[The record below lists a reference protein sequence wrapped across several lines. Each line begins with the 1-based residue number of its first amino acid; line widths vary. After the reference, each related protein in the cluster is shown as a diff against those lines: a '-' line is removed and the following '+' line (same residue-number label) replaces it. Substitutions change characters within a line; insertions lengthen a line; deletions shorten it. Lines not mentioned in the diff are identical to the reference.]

1 MQCMFKSL
9 GFELV
14 MSISNRK
21 MNNTCSCLT
30 TILCEI
36 EKDFFLVSSQLL
48 WRIITSVPEWKIAI
62 CHSLLMKK
70 IVCMYL
76 LRS

>member
-1 MQCMFKSL
+1 MQCMFKSF

-36 EKDFFLVSSQLL
+36 EKDFFSGVFAVIVKNYYECA
-48 WRIITSVPEWKIAI
+48 R
-62 CHSLLMKK
+62 MKNCY
-70 IVCMYL
+70 IPQSTHEENCMYVFIT
-76 LRS
+76 